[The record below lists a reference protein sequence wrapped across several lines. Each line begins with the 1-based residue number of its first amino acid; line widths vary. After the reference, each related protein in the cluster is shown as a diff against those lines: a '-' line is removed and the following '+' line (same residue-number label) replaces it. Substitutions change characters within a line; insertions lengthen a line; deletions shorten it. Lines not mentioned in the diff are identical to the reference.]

1 MNRIDLFPFDL
12 HVATIEEK
20 KNYFIE
26 RTINHPRL
34 NQVYLDVMDKVN
46 NSSKGKVYLVFGP
59 TGVGKSTVCSK
70 VRDNVENTNHNRSL
84 IPVASLELPSP
95 DNGKFNWKDFYKRL
109 LKEMNEPL
117 IDQKIIINN
126 KEEKQRPIPNY
137 VPTTAPE
144 LRQSLE
150 NAIKYRKT
158 KVILLDE
165 AQHLLKVASAKS
177 IRDHMDALKSIANL
191 TGVVFFMF
199 GTYELMDFFD
209 LNGQLGRRTNEI
221 HFSRYDMKRSKD
233 KKEFKSVINTFQCH
247 LPFTEE
253 TNLVQYWEFLYERSI
268 GCIGILK
275 EWLNE
280 CLKEALNKN
289 QLTISYELLQKHAPS
304 PTKALR
310 IAEETIDGEERL
322 EKQEEDLQSLKIKLG
337 FKEEDNKKHGEE
349 EKKSKKKS
357 PGKRTPT
364 RDDIGIKE
372 SGA

>member
-1 MNRIDLFPFDL
+1 MNRIELFPFDL
-12 HVATIEEK
+12 HVATIDEK

-109 LKEMNEPL
+109 LKEINEPL

-177 IRDHMDALKSIANL
+177 IRDQMDALKSIANL

-221 HFSRYDMKRSKD
+221 HFSRYDMKRTKD

-247 LPFTEE
+247 LPFIEE
-253 TNLVQYWEFLYERSI
+253 TNLVQYWEFLYERTI

-337 FKEEDNKKHGEE
+337 FKQEDKKKHGEE
-349 EKKSKKKS
+349 GKKSKNKN
-357 PGKRTPT
+357 PGKRAAT